1 MENPPMLEFPCS
13 DCGLLIKAEESARGQ
28 PTICPNCNTDSL
40 YLSHRRGSDWFIFH
54 IFRRRPVRCSC
65 CCQRFYALLKA

>member
-1 MENPPMLEFPCS
+1 MFSN
-13 DCGLLIKAEESARGQ
+13 GK
-28 PTICPNCNTDSL
+28 ICPDCNTDSL

-65 CCQRFYALLKA
+65 CCQRFYALVKV